1 MLELARLAP
10 MDLACLALQCLRLGL
25 GLGLGQLALV
35 CGVLEARPAL
45 LELAIPCP
53 KLELA

>member
-1 MLELARLAP
+1 
-10 MDLACLALQCLRLGL
+10 MDLACLALQCLR
-25 GLGLGQLALV
+25 LGLGQLALV